1 MLIKTWKTRIYAAR
15 RLKGEPVLL
24 ADQITD
30 IGNET
35 VFKHQNLQMLY
46 LKLKQ
51 YMYFVG
57 MKNDQISYTCRFL
70 ERKFP

>member
-1 MLIKTWKTRIYAAR
+1 MRHR

-35 VFKHQNLQMLY
+35 VFKHQNLQMFY

-51 YMYFVG
+51 YMYFVV

>member
-1 MLIKTWKTRIYAAR
+1 MRHR

-35 VFKHQNLQMLY
+35 VFKHQNLQMFY

-51 YMYFVG
+51 YMYFVA
-57 MKNDQISYTCRFL
+57 MKNDQIF
-70 ERKFP
+70 F